1 MSSFAMIA
9 TLFGGLGVFFIGVKL
24 ISSHLSQ
31 MAGRGLRNGL
41 LRLIDTRWSASLLG
55 ILFGAIT
62 QSTNAVTFIVTS
74 MVTANLVQVRAV
86 MPVVIWANLGTGVLV
101 FLSTLNIRPFILSL
115 LGLIGVA
122 YFLNVEKS
130 IRYRHVA
137 AALLGVALLFLGLD
151 LVKEAAAPIHEM
163 ELVGK
168 LLASAQ
174 EQYWL
179 VFFLGA
185 ALAFVAQSSATVT
198 VVTVLMS
205 KIGLLNIDLTLMMIY
220 GAGIGSAV
228 SLAYMTLTVSGL
240 ARQLAYLQIFQKAG
254 SALVM
259 VSLLAI
265 ERVFDIP
272 LVEALIGLVSTDTS
286 LQGCWAYVLMQ
297 LLGCVLVTAMST
309 TLYPLALYLAPA
321 TTEESR
327 SKPHYLYARAID
339 DPETALDLVAKEQLR
354 QFGFLNGYLATD
366 DTAQAN
372 ISKGRITQD
381 RLHAANL
388 NVTAEIDEFLAELL
402 NRAADRDAMDRI
414 LNFRARNRLLA
425 DLQRSIHEL
434 DPLLVTLLANDG
446 VSKLAR
452 TITESLDFTLL
463 SLLDAIKTED
473 GQDCDLF
480 LQMTADNSGV
490 MEHVR
495 QDFLARGHE
504 LSPQLHEVLFSLTSL
519 FERIIWLL
527 RQYCGLLQL
536 KQAISSRQP

>member
-1 MSSFAMIA
+1 MIA
-9 TLFGGLGVFFIGVKL
+9 TLFGGLGVFFIGVKM

-41 LRLIDTRWSASLLG
+41 LRLIDSRWSASLLG

-151 LVKEAAAPIHEM
+151 LVKEAASPIQEM

-220 GAGIGSAV
+220 GAGIGSAA
-228 SLAYMTLTVSGL
+228 SLAYMTLTLSGL

-254 SALVM
+254 SALIM
-259 VSLLAI
+259 VGLLAI

-272 LVEALIGLVSTDTS
+272 LVEALIGLVSSDSS

-297 LLGCVLVTAMST
+297 LLGCVLVTSMSK

-354 QFGFLNGYLATD
+354 QFAYLNGYLATD
-366 DTAQAN
+366 DMVQAPV
-372 ISKGRITQD
+372 SQGRITQD

-388 NVTAEIDEFLAELL
+388 KVTAEIDEFLAELL
-402 NRAADRDAMDRI
+402 KGAADRDAMDRI

-434 DPLLVTLLANDG
+434 DPLLRTLLANDG

-452 TITESLDFTLL
+452 AIIESLDFTLG

-536 KQAISSRQP
+536 KQAVSSRPP